1 VLWGVQLL
9 VNSQEEDSES
19 SETFNSKKFAYSQTL
34 SIKEETS
41 ASEISALL
49 NRYLVQIGV

>member
-1 VLWGVQLL
+1 MLWGVQLL

-19 SETFNSKKFAYSQTL
+19 SEKLNSKKFAYSQTL